1 MYGMQTLLTWAESWN
16 RLSSAY
22 VHLGLASHE
31 VIWRRSVKFANGS
44 LTPVELTRMV
54 FEKPSAFAKAAE
66 RAAAAVATRQDPLLV
81 AEALVQP
88 IGAAA
93 RKNAMR
99 LRRG

>member
-22 VHLGLASHE
+22 VNLGLASHE
-31 VIWRRSVKFANGS
+31 VIWRRSVKLANGS

-66 RAAAAVATRQDPLLV
+66 RAAAAATRQDPLLV